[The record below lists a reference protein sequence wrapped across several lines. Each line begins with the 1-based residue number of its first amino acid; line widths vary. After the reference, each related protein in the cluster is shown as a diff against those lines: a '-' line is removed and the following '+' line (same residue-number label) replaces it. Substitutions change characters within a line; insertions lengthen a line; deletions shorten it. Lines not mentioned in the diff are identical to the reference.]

1 MFLPLFTTH
10 HPRTLTC
17 SVLSLSPPTPSL
29 PPSIPPPRRPSVI
42 TRGPPRNTRCIRF
55 HLDALHQHPPAQ
67 PQTIPNPPSSKPA
80 PFPKNQPVASTRPP
94 VQVLHAAFRP
104 DSVLLSLLASLV
116 LPWHAAQRTHSFL
129 LYIILPGT
137 RQPTRA
143 SYKLTDADCS
153 ASAACVCVVLCVCVR
168 VCVRACA
175 CERESKSV
183 CVIARECGGFLST
196 PLPRFSSP
204 SPSLPTAVF
213 VASGGSAPGQDQDC
227 GGDNRHLERTRHF
240 LAVRPPCLLN
250 YHLSTPTLAHRPGRS
265 TAPTEPDRHDTNNTT
280 QPARA

>member
-1 MFLPLFTTH
+1 MTWTTSIPTCTGIAEQSVGGVDGRRTVLSCRAACLIPSVSPSPH
-10 HPRTLTC
+10 HSSSTLTVP
-17 SVLSLSPPTPSL
+17 SSPSSTPTHSHSQSLDPVPSPVSDHPCHPSNRIL
-29 PPSIPPPRRPSVI
+29 AVSGF
-42 TRGPPRNTRCIRF
+42 TWDT
-55 HLDALHQHPPAQ
+55 LHQHPPAQ

-143 SYKLTDADCS
+143 SYKLTDANCS
-153 ASAACVCVVLCVCVR
+153 ASAACVCVLCLCVP
-168 VCVRACA
+168 VCLRACA
-175 CERESKSV
+175 RERV
-183 CVIARECGGFLST
+183 CVIARECGGVLSS

-204 SPSLPTAVF
+204 SPITGHRCLRRLRWLSSRPRLWR
-213 VASGGSAPGQDQDC
+213 GQI
-227 GGDNRHLERTRHF
+227 G
-240 LAVRPPCLLN
+240 
-250 YHLSTPTLAHRPGRS
+250 TLKALDIS
-265 TAPTEPDRHDTNNTT
+265 
-280 QPARA
+280 

>member
-1 MFLPLFTTH
+1 MAPLGILAVSGFTW
-10 HPRTLTC
+10 TL
-17 SVLSLSPPTPSL
+17 
-29 PPSIPPPRRPSVI
+29 SINI
-42 TRGPPRNTRCIRF
+42 
-55 HLDALHQHPPAQ
+55 PPAQ

-143 SYKLTDADCS
+143 SYKLTDANCS

-168 VCVRACA
+168 ACVSVRVS
-175 CERESKSV
+175 ERECV

-227 GGDNRHLERTRHF
+227 GGDNRRLERTRHF
-240 LAVRPPCLLN
+240 LAVSPALPVELPNHPNPRSSSKGDPPPLRIPTDTTPTIRHNPPEPDTRPLQSIWNPPTPSVRHGTGTTRPPRREPPRDPQFL
-250 YHLSTPTLAHRPGRS
+250 HRW
-265 TAPTEPDRHDTNNTT
+265 
-280 QPARA
+280 

>member
-1 MFLPLFTTH
+1 MIPSVSPSLH
-10 HPRTLTC
+10 HSPSTLTC
-17 SVLSLSPPTPSL
+17 SVLSPPTLPLSL
-29 PPSIPPPRRPSVI
+29 PQSIPPPRRPSVI

-67 PQTIPNPPSSKPA
+67 PQTRPNPPSSKPA

-143 SYKLTDADCS
+143 SYKLTDPNCS
-153 ASAACVCVVLCVCVR
+153 ASAACVCVVLCVCVC

-175 CERESKSV
+175 CERERASECV
-183 CVIARECGGFLST
+183 CNRARVWRLPVYT
-196 PLPRFSSP
+196 PPPILLTF
-204 SPSLPTAVF
+204 AV
-213 VASGGSAPGQDQDC
+213 
-227 GGDNRHLERTRHF
+227 T
-240 LAVRPPCLLN
+240 
-250 YHLSTPTLAHRPGRS
+250 AHRCLRRLRWLSSRPRPRLVEG
-265 TAPTEPDRHDTNNTT
+265 
-280 QPARA
+280 QPAP